1 VCAWV
6 DGRWTTHLMWVHPI
20 MDLGYPTT
28 KVVYLIREILSVH
41 GALERSKN
49 PQHSRRC
56 PCIAYILSLAITFQT
71 VKVRGTRRPV
81 PLIVPARA
89 QNNMLPQSIC
99 RGIRK
104 VIPIQLDLHSFQ
116 SRHPPSNGKSQAHLC
131 VCFLEHRLIVCRYTI
146 VREERRYHV
155 NRITPAERFL
165 R

>member
-1 VCAWV
+1 
-6 DGRWTTHLMWVHPI
+6 MWVHPI

-28 KVVYLIREILSVH
+28 KVAYLIRQILSVC

-49 PQHSRRC
+49 PQHARRC
-56 PCIAYILSLAITFQT
+56 PCIACILSLAITFQT
-71 VKVRGTRRPV
+71 VRVRDTSRPV

-104 VIPIQLDLHSFQ
+104 VISIQLDLHSFQ
-116 SRHPPSNGKSQAHLC
+116 SRHPPSYGKSQAHLG

-146 VREERRYHV
+146 ECEERRYHV
-155 NRITPAERFL
+155 NKITPAKRVL